1 MRIDVFTILPASMQ
15 AYLGASILG
24 KAQAAGLLDV
34 RLHDLRE
41 HTLDR
46 HRTTDDAPYG
56 GGGGM
61 VMKPEPIF
69 KAVESE
75 LGEAVGQVPILLLSP
90 QGRLFDQKLARA
102 LAGQPHFALICG
114 RYEGVD
120 ERVCTHL
127 ATDEISIGDFVLTG
141 GELPAMVVIDAVAR
155 LIPGVLG
162 DEDATE
168 DDSHAAGL
176 LEYPHFT
183 RPPDF
188 RGWQVPDILL
198 SGDHARVAA
207 WRREQALRRTLS
219 RRPDMLADADLS
231 ADDRRLLRRI
241 ARQAPDSD
249 KLHPQ
254 EHE

>member
-15 AYLGASILG
+15 AYLTASILG
-24 KAQAAGLLDV
+24 KAQVAGLLDV
-34 RLHDLRE
+34 RLHDLRD

-69 KAVESE
+69 AAVERA

-102 LAGQPHFALICG
+102 LAAQPQFALICG

-120 ERVCTHL
+120 ERVCEHL

-162 DEDATE
+162 DEGAAE
-168 DDSHAAGL
+168 NDSHAAGL
-176 LEYPHFT
+176 LEYPHYT

-207 WRREQALRRTLS
+207 WRREQSLRRTRT
-219 RRPDMLADADLS
+219 RRPDMLADVDLN
-231 ADDRRLLRRI
+231 ADDRRLLQRI
-241 ARQAPDSD
+241 AHERADPDD
-249 KLHPQ
+249 PHRP
-254 EHE
+254 